1 MKLLVIV
8 LCLLS
13 ERFLIHMS
21 SHHRFEWFGA
31 YATGLFNKLP
41 EKGFRSN
48 PWVCLAYLILPP
60 VIVSSLLF
68 FFLNNVAFGFA
79 SLILNILFFYYCLG
93 PNNPFYPKRRYS
105 NQEVTEEE
113 VGAYLAD
120 VNGQLFAVIFWY
132 ILTGPIG
139 VLLYRLISL
148 SRSIKVS
155 EPVATL
161 LTAIL
166 DWLPAKMTSLLYLLA
181 GNFQAGLNQFV
192 KYFFTPPEA
201 NRLMLMNC
209 GLQAVEKEQE
219 SQMLL
224 PQAET
229 LVEHALVVLLVFLAL
244 FTMVAWL

>member
-21 SHHRFEWFGA
+21 SHHRFEWFEP
-31 YATGLFNKLP
+31 YANSFSKKLP
-41 EKGFRSN
+41 EKGMWAN
-48 PWVCLAYLILPP
+48 GWVRLAALILP
-60 VIVSSLLF
+60 IITVSSLIF

-79 SLILNILFFYYCLG
+79 SLIFNILLFYYCLG
-93 PNNPFYPKRRYS
+93 PQNPFYPKR
-105 NQEVTEEE
+105 QHTEHEITPDE

-120 VNGQLFAVIFWY
+120 VNGQLFTVIFWY
-132 ILTGPIG
+132 IVIGPIG
-139 VLLYRLISL
+139 ILAYRMISL
-148 SRSIKVS
+148 SRSLNITKPAAS
-155 EPVATL
+155 L
-161 LTAIL
+161 LTALL
-166 DWLPAKMTSLLYLLA
+166 DWIPAKMTSFLYLLV
-181 GNFQAGLNQFV
+181 GNFQAGLSYFL
-192 KYFFTPPEA
+192 KYFFMSPEA
-201 NRLMLMNC
+201 NRLMLIQC

-229 LVEHALVVLLVFLAL
+229 LVEHAVIVLLVFLAI